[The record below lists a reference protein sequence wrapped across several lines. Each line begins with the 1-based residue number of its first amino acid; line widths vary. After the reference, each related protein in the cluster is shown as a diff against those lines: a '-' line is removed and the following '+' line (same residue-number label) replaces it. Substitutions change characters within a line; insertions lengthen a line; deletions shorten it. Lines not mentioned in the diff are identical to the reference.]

1 MAMLSLTAAA
11 DALEDHL
18 DRERKLIL
26 AGEIDGL
33 LRASAEK
40 ERLLARLPGSGD
52 NAETFARL
60 RRKADRNQQLLLA
73 AARGL
78 KAAAKRMETLKTP
91 ATGLRTYGRDG
102 AAATLGNSRRGVNH
116 QV

>member
-1 MAMLSLTAAA
+1 MALFSLTAAA

-18 DRERKLIL
+18 DHERKMIL

-33 LRASAEK
+33 LRVSAEK
-40 ERLLARLPGSGD
+40 ERLLAHLPGSGE

-60 RRKADRNQQLLLA
+60 RRKAERNQQLLLA

-78 KAAAKRMETLKTP
+78 KAAAQRVETLKTP
-91 ATGLRTYGRDG
+91 ATDLRTYGRDG
-102 AAATLGNSRRGVNH
+102 AAATLGNARRGVNH